1 MGDCPSYDH
10 GRQAQI
16 RKQADPFCTGGDPK
30 AFQDLSKKTALF
42 LAEDLAVLPGEPLK
56 NLLLLL
62 DRQYGDPL
70 FFSITAVMKE
80 FPDPLPPAQARIV
93 HQLPRVFKDPRL
105 LQVQGLNDQILL
117 GRKEGIKK
125 CA

>member
-16 RKQADPFCTGGDPK
+16 RKQADPFCTGGNPK

-56 NLLLLL
+56 
-62 DRQYGDPL
+62 DPVSYTHL
-70 FFSITAVMKE
+70 T
-80 FPDPLPPAQARIV
+80 LPTTVIV
-93 HQLPRVFKDPRL
+93 
-105 LQVQGLNDQILL
+105 
-117 GRKEGIKK
+117 
-125 CA
+125 

>member
-1 MGDCPSYDH
+1 MTMAVKLRFVNRLIRSVLEVIPKHSRICPKRRRCFS
-10 GRQAQI
+10 
-16 RKQADPFCTGGDPK
+16 RKIWQFSPESRLKICCC
-30 AFQDLSKKTALF
+30 SSIVNTAI
-42 LAEDLAVLPGEPLK
+42 P
-56 NLLLLL
+56 
-62 DRQYGDPL
+62 

-80 FPDPLPPAQARIV
+80 FPDPLPPARARIV

>member
-80 FPDPLPPAQARIV
+80 FPDPLR
-93 HQLPRVFKDPRL
+93 QLRPGSFISFRAYSRT
-105 LQVQGLNDQILL
+105 L
-117 GRKEGIKK
+117 GCCRYRASTIRSSLAGKKE
-125 CA
+125 